1 LALKI
6 NKIAFVV
13 LKLAVSSLFLY
24 MIFARTGSGKVLAAL
39 GSINI
44 SAFIVAISLYIF
56 AQVISTLRWK
66 LLLPKGL
73 GIKKL
78 FSLYMIGSFFNLFLP
93 GIIGGDAVKGYYL
106 YRVTGNGS
114 LSMASVFMD
123 RYLGFVVLIAI
134 CAAAFPF
141 GYTYLQGSY
150 MAWVLPFTIVSF
162 IAGSLIFFGLR
173 LGQRVKF
180 LSEFYNHFNLYQNQ
194 KGVIGKALLLSVFVQ
209 FSVIIAVY
217 ILSIGL
223 GLQVPFLAFLIY
235 LPLITLFSML
245 PISISGLG
253 VREGAFVVFFGLIG
267 VQPEAATAVSL
278 SWFLAMSAGN
288 LVGLIEYIK
297 YKKEHI

>member
-1 LALKI
+1 
-6 NKIAFVV
+6 
-13 LKLAVSSLFLY
+13 
-24 MIFARTGSGKVLAAL
+24 
-39 GSINI
+39 
-44 SAFIVAISLYIF
+44 
-56 AQVISTLRWK
+56 
-66 LLLPKGL
+66 
-73 GIKKL
+73 
-78 FSLYMIGSFFNLFLP
+78 
-93 GIIGGDAVKGYYL
+93 
-106 YRVTGNGS
+106 
-114 LSMASVFMD
+114 
-123 RYLGFVVLIAI
+123 
-134 CAAAFPF
+134 
-141 GYTYLQGSY
+141 
-150 MAWVLPFTIVSF
+150 
-162 IAGSLIFFGLR
+162 
-173 LGQRVKF
+173 VKF

-223 GLQVPFLAFLIY
+223 GLQIPFLAFLIY

-297 YKKEHI
+297 YKQEHI